1 MPADSHH
8 SPHLRRFPL
17 VVALAV
23 ATASPLVACGGAAKA
38 QDVVVSVA
46 GTGQIS
52 AEVGGLGRTTASVD
66 IPVLLSTVG
75 LKGTTVVQSV
85 DVQIGQHVSRGQ
97 QLLSLDPTQLTLPVL
112 SAQSHLA
119 SLQASLRQAQAA
131 LAAAQAAAGNGAALQ
146 AAVDQAN
153 GQLQQAQQQLSGAL
167 AKGDQIAAAIAAN
180 RVQVAE
186 VALARAQ
193 AQQQA
198 DQARQGPSIAALQ
211 AKVLDLSGQLTVETN
226 LTQLVTN
233 RSASI
238 TSPIDG
244 YVNQLNVT
252 VGSPAPTSQ
261 LLVDVIDTSQ
271 LEVNA
276 QVAVADRV
284 GIQPGDNVDVT
295 YAQLPQVVLHGSVT
309 AISPGT
315 DSLGL
320 TVTVVVSA
328 PNTADRQVPVGTQAF
343 VHIRV
348 PRQAAVTVPRL
359 AVVTPDQAPTV
370 FVVSGSSVQRRSVVL
385 GRSDDVSAEIVKG
398 VSAGDKVV
406 IVGTQRLDDG
416 STVRVV
422 SQGA

>member
-1 MPADSHH
+1 MPADTRNR
-8 SPHLRRFPL
+8 PHLRRSPL
-17 VVALAV
+17 AVALAIA
-23 ATASPLVACGGAAKA
+23 ATTLVSACGGAAKA
-38 QDVVVSVA
+38 QDVVVSTSGPRLV
-46 GTGQIS
+46 S

-75 LKGTTVVQSV
+75 LKGTTVVESV
-85 DVQIGQHVSRGQ
+85 DVQIGQHVTRGQ
-97 QLLSLDPTQLTLPVL
+97 QLLSLDPTQLTLPAI
-112 SAQSHLA
+112 SAQAHLA
-119 SLQASLRQAQAA
+119 SLQSSLRQAQAA
-131 LAAAQAAAGNGAALQ
+131 LAAAQAASGNAAALQ

-153 GQLQQAQQQLSGAL
+153 GQVQQAQQQLSDAL
-167 AKGDQIAAAIAAN
+167 SRNDQISAAIAAN
-180 RVQVAE
+180 HLQLAQ
-186 VALARAQ
+186 VALAKAH

-198 DQARQGPSIAALQ
+198 DQARQGPSIDALR
-211 AKVLDLSGQLTVETN
+211 AKVLALQGQLAVETQ

-233 RSASI
+233 RTASI

-244 YVNQLNVT
+244 QVNQLNVT
-252 VGSPAPTSQ
+252 VGSPAPTSEV
-261 LLVDVIDTSQ
+261 LVDVIDTSQ
-271 LEVNA
+271 LQVNA

-284 GIQPGDNVDVT
+284 GIQPGDSVDIT

-343 VHIRV
+343 VHIKV

-370 FVVSGSSVQRRSVVL
+370 FVVTGSTVQRRSVVL
-385 GRSDDVSAEIVKG
+385 GRSDDVSTEIVKG
-398 VSAGDKVV
+398 VSAGDRVV
-406 IVGTQRLDDG
+406 IVGTQKLDDG
-416 STVRVV
+416 SAVHVV
-422 SQGA
+422 SQAA